1 MALDINGL
9 LDAIVSHAL
18 STGHFLNFNE
28 YESKQSSTNG
38 ITGEVWVEKITPI
51 RSSGLSNTSVRVE
64 FQLRVYNNTG
74 AEPYDDIDSTLTL
87 AVDALFTNYIADFD
101 LFGEARHIDI
111 FGAHGQG
118 LHVETGYLNKDGR
131 EFRVFAIRLPVI
143 VDDIWPQAA

>member
-18 STGHFLNFNE
+18 STGHFLGMNE
-28 YESKQSSTNG
+28 YESKQSSTSG

-51 RSSGLSNTSVRVE
+51 RSSGLDNTSVRVE
-64 FQLRVYNNTG
+64 FQLRAYANTA
-74 AEPYDDIDSTLTL
+74 AEPYGDIDSNLTL
-87 AVDALFTNYIADFD
+87 AVDALFTNYIGDFD

-111 FGAHGQG
+111 FGAYGQG

-131 EFRVFAIRLPVI
+131 EFRVFLIRLPVV
-143 VDDIWPQAA
+143 VDDVWLQAA